1 MGRSGLEGAEEGWVG
16 GGEKLPGASCADAG
30 LGQRAGGALGS
41 GRADGAGANTLLGT
55 WRLQESTV
63 CFSDWRAGPLVQE
76 GRTWKEC
83 PGLLEQGGLA
93 DCLCPRPWWELTFQL
108 G

>member
-1 MGRSGLEGAEEGWVG
+1 MGGRRGEAAWCELCRRRAWPEGW
-16 GGEKLPGASCADAG
+16 
-30 LGQRAGGALGS
+30 GALGS
-41 GRADGAGANTLLGT
+41 GRADGAGANALLGT

-93 DCLCPRPWWELTFQL
+93 DCLCLRPWWELTFQL